1 MKKTLHYI
9 NWLAKLCPA
18 FYPVMIAKTL
28 FSVLSPYITLYM
40 SAVILNEILGERRVG
55 YLITV
60 VLFTVVLNCI
70 LGLLAGLFDKIYSDL
85 SDKLDSKI
93 LMIVNESPC
102 RFDYSDFESPEVN
115 QL

>member
-40 SAVILNEILGERRVG
+40 SAVILNEILSERRVG

-60 VLFTVVLNCI
+60 VLFTVVFKSKQ
-70 LGLLAGLFDKIYSDL
+70 GLLAGVFLNIYYD
-85 SDKLDSKI
+85 
-93 LMIVNESPC
+93 P
-102 RFDYSDFESPEVN
+102 
-115 QL
+115 

>member
-40 SAVILNEILGERRVG
+40 SAVILNEILSERRVG

-70 LGLLAGLFDKIYSDL
+70 LGLLTRITRQDIFRPIGQARLKNTD
-85 SDKLDSKI
+85 DSERKPVP
-93 LMIVNESPC
+93 L
-102 RFDYSDFESPEVN
+102 
-115 QL
+115 